1 MICSLIFK
9 KYLILKMLLWILCF
23 WFWSYTPSKLSHF
36 QCGKNLPWASYCCS
50 FWATSAD
57 VLVTN
62 HSSLLLVGIFGN
74 SGKCST
80 LGTFVIIFLI
90 CSDLLDCHI
99 FCCFDV
105 FTVWTPLIQVQT
117 KISTIRPVFQARL
130 PFRFLW
136 RCCIF
141 SLKTSRVFLIFII
154 TVCNIT

>member
-50 FWATSAD
+50 FWATSEAFFSYVGD

-62 HSSLLLVGIFGN
+62 HSSLLLIGIY

-105 FTVWTPLIQVQT
+105 FTVWPPHVFQVQT
-117 KISTIRPVFQARL
+117 KISTIRPVFQDCLSVSYDDAA
-130 PFRFLW
+130 
-136 RCCIF
+136 
-141 SLKTSRVFLIFII
+141 SLV
-154 TVCNIT
+154 